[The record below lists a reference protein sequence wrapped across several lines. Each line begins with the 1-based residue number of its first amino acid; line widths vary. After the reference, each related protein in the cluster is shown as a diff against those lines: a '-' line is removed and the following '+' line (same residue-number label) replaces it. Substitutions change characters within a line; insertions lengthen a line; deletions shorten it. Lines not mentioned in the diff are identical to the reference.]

1 MKWTE
6 STVTKLLI
14 SDVDGLDPV
23 TAYIENYE
31 LGQGKLTIE
40 IYGES
45 YSSYWGGM
53 GENTLE
59 QFILNTDNHYLSK
72 NLASLAQL
80 SEPDY
85 DGFITHAKKE
95 LIEQRRMWGGKKE
108 QIRELWN
115 KLTEIEPS
123 KEYFHNALNHQRLH
137 EIAGDDWWHLIPEVD
152 STLYKYLCKILDALK
167 ACLSERAGVLKPYQV
182 GENDIVLAFSPQSAK
197 QVLCDSCGGLD
208 MEDLDEVEDLSNRL
222 DMAFFNEDGTFLCT
236 LKTLIEQNQD
246 QGERYLTGWE

>member
-14 SDVDGLDPV
+14 KDVDGLDPI
-23 TAYIENYE
+23 TIYIENYS
-31 LGQGKLTIE
+31 LGQGKLTIV
-40 IYGES
+40 ICGES
-45 YSSYWGGM
+45 YSAHWNAM
-53 GENTLE
+53 GNNTLE
-59 QFILNTDNHYLSK
+59 QFVLKSDNHYLSK
-72 NLASLAQL
+72 NLASRAAL

-95 LIEQRRMWGGKKE
+95 LIEQRKMWGGKKE
-108 QIRELWN
+108 EIRELWS

-152 STLYKYLCKILDALK
+152 SSLYKYLCKILDALK

-182 GENDIVLAFSPQSAK
+182 GENDIVFA
-197 QVLCDSCGGLD
+197 
-208 MEDLDEVEDLSNRL
+208 
-222 DMAFFNEDGTFLCT
+222 FNE
-236 LKTLIEQNQD
+236 QSV
-246 QGERYLTGWE
+246 Y